1 MGLSWV
7 KWLWCFFLDFN
18 TRGHKGYCDSQHP
31 FDECCEDGGFWWV
44 LANPLD
50 VLFLGDY
57 FFFSV
62 CIGLLG
68 MTLRLIF
75 GRIVGWGEIVV
86 LSCNYPANSSPP
98 PNKVPFGGLVVLS
111 LILLP
116 CFALTFGALYFGFS
130 PFHETSKCAYE
141 EGMFIHGLLIILERS
156 CANFFSLFWL
166 HILPQLSLLFA
177 LSGKLKF

>member
-1 MGLSWV
+1 MGPSKPSGCSFLGG
-7 KWLWCFFLDFN
+7 LFFLQCMHWTIGD
-18 TRGHKGYCDSQHP
+18 DSQTH
-31 FDECCEDGGFWWV
+31 FWEDCWV
-44 LANPLD
+44 
-50 VLFLGDY
+50 
-57 FFFSV
+57 
-62 CIGLLG
+62 
-68 MTLRLIF
+68 
-75 GRIVGWGEIVV
+75 GRNRCVILQ
-86 LSCNYPANSSPP
+86 LSCKFLPPPPP

-166 HILPQLSLLFA
+166 HILLSCLYFL